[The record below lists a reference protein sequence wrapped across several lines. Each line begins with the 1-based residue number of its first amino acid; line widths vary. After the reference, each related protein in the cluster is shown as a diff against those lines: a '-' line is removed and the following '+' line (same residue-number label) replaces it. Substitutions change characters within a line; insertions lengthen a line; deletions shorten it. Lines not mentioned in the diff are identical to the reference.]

1 MTVLVDTSVWSLA
14 LRRRPED
21 LSAAQHLAVA
31 EWSEL
36 VREGR
41 IQLIGP
47 IRQELLSG
55 LRHKRQ
61 FALLER
67 RLWAFPDIPI
77 ETADYVEAA
86 AFFNLLRDRG
96 ITGAPTDLLICAV
109 AHRRQ
114 WAIFALGE
122 DFERYARILPIRL
135 HSVAAASA
143 RKS

>member
-14 LRRRPED
+14 LRRKPEV
-21 LSAAQHLAVA
+21 LSAAEQLIVA

-41 IQLIGP
+41 VQLIGP

-55 LRHKRQ
+55 LRHKQQ
-61 FALLER
+61 FTLLER
-67 RLWAFPDIPI
+67 RLSAFPAAPI

-86 AFFNLLRDRG
+86 RFFNLLRETG

-109 AHRRQ
+109 AHRHQ
-114 WAIFALGE
+114 WAIFALDE
-122 DFERYARILPIRL
+122 DFERYARSLPVRL
-135 HSVAAASA
+135 HRVASA
-143 RKS
+143 STRKA